1 MKRNARRTF
10 TLASL
15 ICQSRRAMLNAAY
28 ASFTAGIITTGGLT
42 LGSPAPVIAQ
52 SENDC
57 SSPAR
62 GTGLTFD
69 FRDACA
75 RHDACYDD
83 VRDIYGRE
91 KRKNF
96 EPFIECD
103 DQFYANMKSH
113 CEGRWDSSDL
123 RLGGCKAAAWRY
135 YKAVLSI
142 TKYIGRS

>member
-1 MKRNARRTF
+1 MKNNAPRTF

-15 ICQSRRAMLNAAY
+15 ICQPRRVLLSAAH
-28 ASFTAGIITTGGLT
+28 ASFTAVIITTGGLT
-42 LGSPAPVIAQ
+42 LGATAPVLAQ

-75 RHDACYDD
+75 RHDACYNA
-83 VRDIYGRE
+83 VRAIYGRE

-103 DQFYANMKSH
+103 DQFYANMRNH
-113 CEGRWDSSDL
+113 CEGRWDSRDL
-123 RLGGCKAAAWRY
+123 RRVGCKAAAWRY
-135 YKAVLSI
+135 YKIVLSV